1 MLGYRVTR
9 PAQNET
15 RIVFFSENNGL
26 FHKIVVRN
34 WENKNKIFI
43 IFYVYKRFAKKRIM
57 RDEMVDN
64 AN

>member
-34 WENKNKIFI
+34 CENKKD
-43 IFYVYKRFAKKRIM
+43 FYYILCLQEVHKNN
-57 RDEMVDN
+57 ELCMVKWSIT
-64 AN
+64 